1 MPPGF
6 VPGGIFYSV
15 KSSLSNLWKSGAF
28 GFTGIRLKGS
38 YKNFRQAYVTLT
50 IPRLVHSI

>member
-1 MPPGF
+1 MPPVF
-6 VPGGIFYSV
+6 VSGGIFYSV